1 MKKNI
6 SILILLFLTVLL
18 AACGPAAMQEIVA
31 VTPMPAGVALATA
44 TPSSVAPPAA
54 NPVDEPTSLAT
65 ATPLS
70 VQLPQG
76 QAAAIAAA
84 TDVAMQPVPNTRL
97 VFDESPVRI
106 AFDEFYDGYDIR
118 KGLLLSDKLLSLD
131 GQEVIMEGY
140 MAPPLKPELD
150 YFVLTRIRLEFCP
163 FCSTAADWPNDIA
176 LVYMMDEPVIV
187 TLEPIRLRGR
197 IEVGPSIDQE
207 TGMVS
212 LVRIYA
218 LSVEIIG

>member
-1 MKKNI
+1 MKKI
-6 SILILLFLTVLL
+6 VSIFILGCLTAIL
-18 AACGPAAMQEIVA
+18 AGCGPATMTEIVA
-31 VTPMPAGVALATA
+31 VTPI
-44 TPSSVAPPAA
+44 PAA
-54 NPVDEPTSLAT
+54 NSAAISPTETPMPIRAEAATLAVT
-65 ATPLS
+65 PTPLS
-70 VQLPQG
+70 AQMPQG
-76 QAAAIAAA
+76 EAAAIAAA
-84 TDVAMQPVPNTRL
+84 TDVAMRPTPTHQLT
-97 VFDESPVRI
+97 FAESPVRI
-106 AFDEFYDGYDIR
+106 TFDEFYDGYDMR

-176 LVYMMDEPVIV
+176 LVYMMDEPVMV
-187 TLEPIRLRGR
+187 TQEPIRLRGR

-218 LSVEIIG
+218 ESVEAIG

>member
-1 MKKNI
+1 M
-6 SILILLFLTVLL
+6 
-18 AACGPAAMQEIVA
+18 A
-31 VTPMPAGVALATA
+31 VTPIPVGATLATA
-44 TPSSVAPPAA
+44 TPSAVGVPLAA
-54 NPVDEPTSLAT
+54 NAEDASTPSAT
-65 ATPLS
+65 PTPLS
-70 VQLPQG
+70 VQMPQG

-84 TDVAMQPVPNTRL
+84 TDIAMQPTPETRL
-97 VFDESPVRI
+97 IFDESPVHI
-106 AFDEFYDGYDIR
+106 TFEEFYNGYDIR
-118 KGLLLSDKLLSLD
+118 RGLLLSDKLLSLD

-176 LVYMMDEPVIV
+176 LVYMMDEPITV

-197 IEVGPSIDQE
+197 LEVGPSIDKE

-218 LSVEIIG
+218 ESVETTG